1 MASNV
6 DERPVIDEEAYYHDA
21 SLGATWT
28 ASRTAV
34 AMVATLY
41 GGLAFAFFY
50 LRSLNSNGQWNPNHI
65 TASTIIGTT
74 ITLLIVVA
82 SLVNYFGVR
91 RLRRGLVLDWQV
103 AGTFAAA
110 FVLIAGGM
118 QIWELT
124 RLPFQPSSFGYASVF
139 IAFAP
144 VNAFAILL
152 TGYWLETAVMKSV
165 RIKRQAIADGG
176 LGLSSLPIAEQF
188 RANLDGMSF
197 FLNGFAFITVVFYI
211 IFYVIA

>member
-41 GGLAFAFFY
+41 GGIAFAFFY

-74 ITLLIVVA
+74 ILVLMVVA
-82 SLVNYFGVR
+82 ALVNYFGAR
-91 RLRRGLVLDWQV
+91 RLRRGMVVDWQV
-103 AGTFAAA
+103 AAA
-110 FVLIAGGM
+110 FTALFVLVAGGM

-139 IAFAP
+139 VAFGP

-152 TGYWLETAVMKSV
+152 SAYWAETAVMQSV
-165 RIKRQAIADGG
+165 RIKKLAITDGG
-176 LGLSSLPIAEQF
+176 LGLSSLPVAEKF
-188 RANLDGMSF
+188 RANVDGLSF
-197 FLNGFAFITVVFYI
+197 FLNGMALITIVFYV

>member
-6 DERPVIDEEAYYHDA
+6 DERPVIDEEAYYNDA

-50 LRSLNSNGQWNPNHI
+50 LQSLNSNGQWNPNHM

-74 ITLLIVVA
+74 IMVLIVA
-82 SLVNYFGVR
+82 AAFVNYFGAR
-91 RLRRGLVLDWQV
+91 RLRRGLVVDWQV
-103 AGTFAAA
+103 AGAFAAL
-110 FVLIAGGM
+110 FVIVAGGL

-139 IAFAP
+139 VAFGP
-144 VNAFAILL
+144 VNALAILL
-152 TGYWLETAVMKSV
+152 TGYGLETEVMKSV
-165 RIKRQAIADGG
+165 KIKKKAIADGG

-188 RANLDGMSF
+188 RANLDGISF
-197 FLNGFAFITVVFYI
+197 FLNSFAVITVVFYV
-211 IFYVIA
+211 IFYVVA

>member
-6 DERPVIDEEAYYHDA
+6 DERPVIDEEAFYHDA
-21 SLGATWT
+21 SLGARWT

-34 AMVATLY
+34 AMTATLY

-65 TASTIIGTT
+65 TASPIIGTVVMV
-74 ITLLIVVA
+74 LIVMGAIVA
-82 SLVNYFGVR
+82 YFGGR
-91 RLRRGLVLDWQV
+91 RLRKGMVVDWQTAAGV
-103 AGTFAAA
+103 ATAM
-110 FVLIAGGM
+110 VVIAGGL

-139 IAFAP
+139 VAFAP
-144 VNAFAILL
+144 VNALAILL
-152 TGYWLETAVMKSV
+152 TGYWGEVTVMKSV
-165 RIKRQAIADGG
+165 RLRKALVSDGG
-176 LGLSSLPIAEQF
+176 LGLSSRPEAETF
-188 RANLDGMSF
+188 RANVDGFTF
-197 FLNGFAFITVVFYI
+197 FLNGLALITVVFWV